1 MVKVDVPDVVTEVV
15 ADDEAVDVAV
25 EVLGTDVMVEVAVVV
40 NVVKSQP
47 VYVPLCQRPM
57 ARFNAAAVVAH
68 FAYGDP
74 PVESFRKPEALHC
87 TVPKSSST
95 YGVISSRTLF
105 RIAAPALHLSR
116 SVNRSML

>member
-1 MVKVDVPDVVTEVV
+1 MPCIVDVTVEVPDVV

-25 EVLGTDVMVEVAVVV
+25 DVTVEVLFNVLTVDVAVVV

-47 VYVPLCQRPM
+47 MYVRLCQRPM

-74 PVESFRKPEALHC
+74 PVESFKKPSGLHC

-95 YGVISSRTLF
+95 YGVMSSITLF
-105 RIAAPALHLSR
+105 RIAAPASHF
-116 SVNRSML
+116 V

>member
-1 MVKVDVPDVVTEVV
+1 MACIVDVTVEVADVVAEVLIV
-15 ADDEAVDVAV
+15 DDAVEVTV

-74 PVESFRKPEALHC
+74 PVESFKKPSGLHC

-95 YGVISSRTLF
+95 YGVMSSITLF
-105 RIAAPALHLSR
+105 RIAAPASHF
-116 SVNRSML
+116 V